1 MERRR
6 DDRMNRLRWRRD
18 LILFGGLLVILLA
31 VGLVIVGNE
40 REARVDTAATVIA
53 LGCETDNSQDETLAA
68 LVEISLDPGAA
79 AFGANIDTSKLTQ
92 FDVKVIASIARVQQL
107 AADAP
112 PTEQEEVFNR
122 QLAELNDLQPC
133 EALAQAY
140 KDGASITELDEICS
154 ATVCRKAEEGT
165 P

>member
-31 VGLVIVGNE
+31 VGLVIVGDE

-79 AFGANIDTSKLTQ
+79 AFGANIDASKLTP
-92 FDVKVIASIARVQQL
+92 FDMKVITSIARVQQL
-107 AADAP
+107 TQEAP
-112 PTEQEEVFNR
+112 PTKQEEVFTR

-133 EALAQAY
+133 AALAQAY
-140 KDGASITELDEICS
+140 KDGASIDDLDEICG
-154 ATVCRKAEEGT
+154 TTICRSAEEEK